1 MMNAKQILILKS
13 SPRKRA
19 NSSILADQVAAGA
32 REAGA
37 AVESFDLHSLNIR
50 PCDACDF
57 CQGAAECVI
66 NDDMQMLYPKLR
78 AADAIVVASPI
89 YWFTLSAQAKLC
101 IDRWYALEG
110 PGGSALAGK
119 QFGLV
124 LTYGDV
130 DPYTSGAIN
139 AIRTFQDMCRYI
151 KADLAG
157 IVYGTA
163 SDPGEIQSQP
173 KVLERAYQV
182 GAAVGTRAQA
192 DRHAVQSSQSGLL
205 RVTLQWRQLR
215 SELMPCEIDMPRFAT
230 RARATALNGGR
241 HR

>member
-1 MMNAKQILILKS
+1 MINKQILILKS

-32 REAGA
+32 RAAGA
-37 AVESFDLHSLNIR
+37 AVESFDLHSLTIH

-57 CQGAAECVI
+57 CQGATEAGCVI

-78 AADAIVVASPI
+78 AADGIVVASPI

-110 PGGSALAGK
+110 TGGSALAGK

-124 LTYGDV
+124 LTYGDT

-139 AIRTFQDMCRYI
+139 AIRTFQDMCRYMR
-151 KADLAG
+151 AEVAG
-157 IVYGTA
+157 IVYGMA
-163 SDPGEIQSQP
+163 SDAGEIQGQP
-173 KVLERAYQV
+173 KLLERAYQL
-182 GAAVGTRAQA
+182 GQRLGT
-192 DRHAVQSSQSGLL
+192 GTNN
-205 RVTLQWRQLR
+205 VT
-215 SELMPCEIDMPRFAT
+215 
-230 RARATALNGGR
+230 G
-241 HR
+241 

>member
-1 MMNAKQILILKS
+1 MTAKQILILKS

-37 AVESFDLHSLNIR
+37 TVESFDLHSLNIR
-50 PCDACDF
+50 ACDACDF

-78 AADAIVVASPI
+78 SADAIVVASPI
-89 YWFTLSAQAKLC
+89 YWFTLNAQAKLC

-110 PGGSALAGK
+110 PCGSALAGK

-130 DPYTSGAIN
+130 DPYTSGAVN

-163 SDPGEIQSQP
+163 SDPGEIQGQA
-173 KVLERAYQV
+173 KVLEHAYRLGQ
-182 GAAVGTRAQA
+182 
-192 DRHAVQSSQSGLL
+192 
-205 RVTLQWRQLR
+205 QLGQR
-215 SELMPCEIDMPRFAT
+215 S
-230 RARATALNGGR
+230 
-241 HR
+241 

>member
-1 MMNAKQILILKS
+1 MNGKQVLILKS

-32 REAGA
+32 RDAGA
-37 AVESFDLHSLNIR
+37 AVEIFDLHSLTIR

-57 CQGAAECVI
+57 CQGAAEAECVI

-78 AADAIVVASPI
+78 MADAIVVASPI

-124 LTYGDV
+124 LTYGDS

-151 KADLAG
+151 KADAAG

-163 SDPGEIQSQP
+163 SDPGEIQNQP
-173 KVLERAYQV
+173 KLLARAYQLGQRLGQKQ
-182 GAAVGTRAQA
+182 GA
-192 DRHAVQSSQSGLL
+192 
-205 RVTLQWRQLR
+205 VT
-215 SELMPCEIDMPRFAT
+215 
-230 RARATALNGGR
+230 G
-241 HR
+241 

>member
-1 MMNAKQILILKS
+1 MNTKQILILKS

-32 REAGA
+32 RDAGA
-37 AVESFDLHSLNIR
+37 AVESFDLHSLSIR

-78 AADAIVVASPI
+78 AADGIVVASPI

-110 PGGSALAGK
+110 PDGSALAGK
-119 QFGLV
+119 QFGFV
-124 LTYGDV
+124 LTYGDS

-151 KADLAG
+151 KADALRDRLRRSLG
-157 IVYGTA
+157 PGR
-163 SDPGEIQSQP
+163 DPGPTEAAGARLRTGSTTWHKEMTDDTSP
-173 KVLERAYQV
+173 
-182 GAAVGTRAQA
+182 GAAIALHAQ
-192 DRHAVQSSQSGLL
+192 
-205 RVTLQWRQLR
+205 
-215 SELMPCEIDMPRFAT
+215 
-230 RARATALNGGR
+230 
-241 HR
+241 

>member
-1 MMNAKQILILKS
+1 MNPKQILILKS

-37 AVESFDLHSLNIR
+37 TVESFDLHNLNIR

-57 CQGAAECVI
+57 CQGAAEAECVI
-66 NDDMQMLYPKLR
+66 NDDMQVLYPKLR
-78 AADAIVVASPI
+78 SADAIVVASPI
-89 YWFTLSAQAKLC
+89 YWLTLNAQAKLC

-110 PGGSALAGK
+110 PDGSALAGK

-163 SDPGEIQSQP
+163 SDPGEIQSQM
-173 KVLERAYQV
+173 KLLERAHQL
-182 GAAVGTRAQA
+182 GQQLGT
-192 DRHAVQSSQSGLL
+192 GLGN
-205 RVTLQWRQLR
+205 VT
-215 SELMPCEIDMPRFAT
+215 
-230 RARATALNGGR
+230 G
-241 HR
+241 

>member
-1 MMNAKQILILKS
+1 MSTRQILILKS

-19 NSSILADQVAAGA
+19 NSSILADQVASGA
-32 REAGA
+32 RESGA
-37 AVESFDLHSLNIR
+37 AVESFDLHALNIH

-57 CQGAAECVI
+57 CQGAAEAECVI

-78 AADAIVVASPI
+78 AADAIVIATPI

-110 PGGSALAGK
+110 AGGSALAGK

-151 KADLAG
+151 RAEVAG

-163 SDPGEIQSQP
+163 SDPGEIQGQT
-173 KVLERAYQV
+173 KLLERAYQL
-182 GAAVGTRAQA
+182 GQRLGQGTGNAI
-192 DRHAVQSSQSGLL
+192 S
-205 RVTLQWRQLR
+205 
-215 SELMPCEIDMPRFAT
+215 
-230 RARATALNGGR
+230 
-241 HR
+241 

>member
-1 MMNAKQILILKS
+1 MSDRQILILKS

-32 REAGA
+32 KDAGA
-37 AVESFDLHSLNIR
+37 AVESFDLHAMDIR

-57 CQGAAECVI
+57 CQGAAEAECVI

-78 AADAIVVASPI
+78 AADGIVIASPV
-89 YWFTLSAQAKLC
+89 YWFTMSAQAKLC

-119 QFGLV
+119 QFGIV
-124 LTYGDV
+124 LTYGDT

-151 KADLAG
+151 RADIAG
-157 IVYGTA
+157 MVYGSA
-163 SDPGEIQSQP
+163 SEAGETQGRP
-173 KVLERAYQV
+173 ELLERAYKLGQKL
-182 GAAVGTRAQA
+182 AAGVSR
-192 DRHAVQSSQSGLL
+192 
-205 RVTLQWRQLR
+205 
-215 SELMPCEIDMPRFAT
+215 
-230 RARATALNGGR
+230 
-241 HR
+241 

>member
-1 MMNAKQILILKS
+1 MSNKQILILKS

-32 REAGA
+32 RDAGA
-37 AVESFDLHSLNIR
+37 TVESFDLHAMDIR

-78 AADAIVVASPI
+78 AADAIVIASPI
-89 YWFTLSAQAKLC
+89 YWFTFSAQAKLC

-110 PGGSALAGK
+110 PDGSALAGK

-124 LTYGDV
+124 LTYGDS

-139 AIRTFQDMCRYI
+139 AIRTFQDMCRYL
-151 KADLAG
+151 KADVAG

-163 SDPGEIQSQP
+163 SEAGEIQSQP
-173 KVLERAYQV
+173 TLLQRAYELGQQL
-182 GAAVGTRAQA
+182 GKGD
-192 DRHAVQSSQSGLL
+192 DR
-205 RVTLQWRQLR
+205 
-215 SELMPCEIDMPRFAT
+215 
-230 RARATALNGGR
+230 
-241 HR
+241 